1 MYVITYMQN
10 LKINM
15 NTTNRC
21 TDTDSKLMATN
32 GEGEGGGT
40 NWRRGLRGTHYYVKD
55 KQVISI
61 HYTTQGI

>member
-1 MYVITYMQN
+1 
-10 LKINM
+10 M